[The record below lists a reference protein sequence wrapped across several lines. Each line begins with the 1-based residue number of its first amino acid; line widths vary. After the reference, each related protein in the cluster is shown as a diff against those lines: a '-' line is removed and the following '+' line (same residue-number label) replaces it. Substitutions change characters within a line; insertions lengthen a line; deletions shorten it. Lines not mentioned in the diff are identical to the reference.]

1 MRLVVVLFLLF
12 AASVAEA
19 RGGSVIA
26 AGGHWAAVLR
36 GDQCDA
42 ESRITVATGKGKV
55 AGVAGFTFATG
66 RGRWGQFHARLSR
79 MPRAG
84 ASVIAAIGGQQFLL
98 VSKGNLAWSRDAR
111 QDEALMAAV
120 RSADALR
127 LQSRDGAGRRF
138 SDVYPLDFAPTAIDA
153 AAARCA
159 QLQTG
164 KTR

>member
-1 MRLVVVLFLLF
+1 MRPVAALLLLF
-12 AASVAEA
+12 AASAADA

-36 GDQCDA
+36 GGQCDA
-42 ESRITVATGKGKV
+42 ESRIVVATGKGKV
-55 AGVAGFTFATG
+55 AGIAGFTFAPG

-79 MPRAG
+79 VPRAG
-84 ASVIAAIGGQQFLL
+84 ASVIASVGGQQFLL
-98 VSKGNLAWSRDAR
+98 VSKGDWAWGRDPR

-120 RSADALR
+120 RSADAMR
-127 LQSRDGAGRRF
+127 IQSRDGAGRRF
-138 SDVYPLDFAPTAIDA
+138 SDSYPLDFAPTAIDA

-159 QLQTG
+159 SLQTG